1 MSYQIAIFDLDGTI
15 LDTLEDL
22 KESLNA
28 ALASEGLPPRTLEQ
42 TRAFVGNGIQ
52 NLIARAVPDGTAPEK
67 TARVYDAF
75 NRHYAVHCQDH
86 TRPYAGIPEA
96 LLQLRQAGVR
106 TAVVSNKSDY
116 AVQTLCGACF
126 PGQFDAALG
135 WREGLRKKPAPDSV
149 LAVLQECGIAPSEA
163 VYIGD
168 SDVDI
173 ETARNAGLACI
184 AVNWGFRPR
193 ALLEQVGAQT
203 IVSDVPAL
211 LRAILR
217 EEGRVPLER

>member
-149 LAVLQECGIAPSEA
+149 LTVLQECGIAPSGA

-184 AVNWGFRPR
+184 AVDWGFRPR

-211 LRAILR
+211 LRAILQ
-217 EEGRVPLER
+217 EEGRVPPER